1 MNVDPAQEQEWVRQ
15 NTLAYV
21 GLIGVAL
28 VMVQPL
34 MTAARLDVPAKICV
48 VSFAVAIPL
57 LAALVLVAQQETFRG
72 RATKSVVVT
81 IAKPVA
87 QACAF
92 TGIVAGFWHIVW
104 IAGVAMLVGAVVAM
118 GVHSAGYVRLELDGS
133 TTLRGYVDHVRA
145 DAFRVARSRA
155 RERSRR

>member
-1 MNVDPAQEQEWVRQ
+1 MNVDPGLEQEWVRQ
-15 NTLAYV
+15 NNLAYV

-34 MTAARLDVPAKICV
+34 ITATRLDVSAKICV

-57 LAALVLVAQQETFRG
+57 LAALVLVAEQETFRR

-81 IAKPVA
+81 VTKPVA

-92 TGIVAGFWHIVW
+92 TGVVAGFWHIIW
-104 IAGVAMLVGAVVAM
+104 IAGVAMLAAAVVAVF
-118 GVHSAGYVRLELDGS
+118 VHAAGYTRLELES
-133 TTLRGYVDHVRA
+133 SATLREYVDHIRA

-155 RERSRR
+155 RNRNDE

>member
-15 NTLAYV
+15 NTLAYGGLIAV
-21 GLIGVAL
+21 GLVLI
-28 VMVQPL
+28 QPL
-34 MTAARLDVPAKICV
+34 MTSTRLDVAAKICV

-92 TGIVAGFWHIVW
+92 TGIVAGFWHILW
-104 IAGVAMLVGAVVAM
+104 IAGVAMLAGAVIAM
-118 GVHSAGYVRLELDGS
+118 GVHSAGYVRLELEGS
-133 TTLRGYVDHVRA
+133 TTLREYVDHVRA
-145 DAFRVARSRA
+145 ESFRAARNRA
-155 RERSRR
+155 RDRSHQ